1 MVIEHIAPHC
11 RPFPGEHSIVVM
23 DNATVHHDTRVR
35 ELIEATGARLFFL
48 PCYANNLNPIEEAF
62 SKVKRFLQR
71 HRELASQPKF
81 AIALA
86 FQSITAEDCA
96 GYFHHAGYT
105 LRTEVIIEG
114 VLEFYS

>member
-1 MVIEHIAPHC
+1 
-11 RPFPGEHSIVVM
+11 M

-71 HRELASQPKF
+71 HRELASHGVFEVRVRARTTF
-81 AIALA
+81 ACTERA
-86 FQSITAEDCA
+86 DDVW
-96 GYFHHAGYT
+96 HHT
-105 LRTEVIIEG
+105 LTISKWI
-114 VLEFYS
+114 